1 MKLLTAQIE
10 EFGKLE
16 RRRFVFGDGITLIEG
31 ENESGKSTLLA
42 FIRFA
47 LYGFPRRGGTDG
59 EERERRLSFR
69 NRRAAGSLSFSVD
82 GREYCIFRSVTAR
95 NERDTAERLSVTE
108 ESDGKAVELGGKTPG
123 EFFLGIPA
131 ELYDSSLCVR
141 QSELDRVGE
150 GDVSGKV
157 GELLASTGGAERA
170 GKLLESA
177 RRTLSHR
184 RGRGGRIPALED
196 EEAELTKRIA
206 AATES
211 AVALAELS
219 AREKNEADELAQ
231 YKAELAALNTAAEKA
246 SLTAAAE
253 QYREL
258 CHTEEEARGAALRVQ
273 ELETQLAA
281 LPGDEALSGLGTLL
295 GSVRES
301 RQNFFRADAT
311 LRSFEPKLPPAE
323 AVLTE
328 NTPGGEIPGNP
339 YTNPA
344 TTPEHDDANG
354 EIPGKPYT
362 NPAPGQGGINGEIP
376 GNPYANPALGQGG
389 TGGEIPGK
397 QPAPGRTAP
406 KKEPA
411 RPMIWSWFFPV
422 LFAIFTIATA
432 CAAIASMGETPDLA
446 LPFSPIYLWLAAGGF
461 LLITLVC
468 GIYGRL
474 RHRRKPPRLTEAH
487 SAAKEAYSRT
497 LQNFLDTQNTL
508 YTVWENTCGVPFVP
522 TIDPEAVLRE
532 YAKERGGIL
541 SEISA
546 KKEAQHRAD
555 EKAAYLRERV
565 GDLNPDAVAQRL
577 AELAA
582 LPLQTG
588 NREELSAQRAMLN
601 RQAEACEARLTAT
614 RQSLAARAAGATDP
628 ATLTRAR
635 AELRE
640 RLTTAKEELAAL
652 DLAEEAL
659 VAAQTELRRDI
670 APALCAAAGKIFG
683 QLRRG
688 ISTPGEPCPENAES
702 GGLHSL
708 TPTPGEPYPEN
719 LDSGGL
725 HSQAPTLGEPYPE
738 NAESGALY
746 SQAPAHSEPCPE
758 NVESSGLHLG
768 ADFSMLLDAE
778 GTRHPL
784 ACFSAGCRDAAY
796 LSLRMALTDLLTR
809 EPMPFLF
816 DEPAARLDDR
826 RTAALLSLL
835 VQLSKNGRQCLLFTC
850 HHREAAMLTELA
862 PFDRI
867 TL

>member
-69 NRRAAGSLSFSVD
+69 NRRAAGILSFSVD

-108 ESDGKAVELGGKTPG
+108 EPDGKAVELGGKTPG

-231 YKAELAALNTAAEKA
+231 YKAGLAALNTAAEKA
-246 SLTAAAE
+246 SLTAAE
-253 QYREL
+253 EEYWEL

-339 YTNPA
+339 YANPA
-344 TTPEHDDANG
+344 
-354 EIPGKPYT
+354 
-362 NPAPGQGGINGEIP
+362 PAPGQGGTN
-376 GNPYANPALGQGG
+376 
-389 TGGEIPGK
+389 GEIPGK

-411 RPMIWSWFFPV
+411 RPMIWSWFFSV

-432 CAAIASMGETPDLA
+432 CAAIASMGETPDLV

-497 LQNFLDTQNTL
+497 LKNFLDKQNTL